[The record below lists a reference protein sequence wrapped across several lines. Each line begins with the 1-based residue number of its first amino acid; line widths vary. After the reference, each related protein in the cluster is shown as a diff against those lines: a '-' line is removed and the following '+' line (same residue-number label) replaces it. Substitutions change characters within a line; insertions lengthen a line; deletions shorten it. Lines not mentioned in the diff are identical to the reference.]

1 MVSCEAVEEDG
12 RLITGLR
19 TDLVYTA
26 VRSVMFKQDFT
37 RHTSAGN
44 HVFLSLSHPVYKQ
57 SSSLKV
63 NLDVCKNPLEYKS
76 VITSFFSSPMAWA
89 FLLSLFSLM
98 IHSFNRFTHYS
109 LFFRFESLVIPW
121 GPPLTRT
128 PLYLCSEVT
137 PGKTPRLLV
146 EAQVTLLQQRR
157 THRSELLL
165 QRCWNKAETTGG
177 ERNSLQGLTA
187 FVVSADRERAAK
199 V

>member
-1 MVSCEAVEEDG
+1 
-12 RLITGLR
+12 
-19 TDLVYTA
+19 
-26 VRSVMFKQDFT
+26 
-37 RHTSAGN
+37 
-44 HVFLSLSHPVYKQ
+44 
-57 SSSLKV
+57 
-63 NLDVCKNPLEYKS
+63 
-76 VITSFFSSPMAWA
+76 
-89 FLLSLFSLM
+89 M

-165 QRCWNKAETTGG
+165 QRWNKAETTGG

-199 V
+199 VWSLLCENLEKFAPHDFTNTVENCHTTFTYFFLTLAPVHPLSRR